1 MDKIFFHPEFVTAT
15 IYNWQHLLK
24 STENKEIICSSLKF
38 LVDDNRII
46 LYAYCIMDNHIHLIW
61 QVKGKWKSSDVKRD
75 FLKYTAHQ
83 FKRKLQSD
91 CESELENYRATQN
104 DRTYQIWE
112 RNTLCV
118 ELFTPA
124 VCDQKLDYIHY
135 NPVKAGI
142 CELPEQYDYSSA
154 QYYLNGSD
162 RFNFL
167 THINY

>member
-1 MDKIFFHPEFVTAT
+1 LVTSF
-15 IYNWQHLLK
+15 K
-24 STENKEIICSSLKF
+24 RDRKEIICASLKF

-61 QVKGKWKSSDVKRD
+61 QVKGRWTSSDIKRD

-83 FKRKLQSD
+83 FKRNLQKYRPV
-91 CESELENYRATQN
+91 ELENYRATQN
-104 DRTYQIWE
+104 DRKYQIWE
-112 RNTLCV
+112 RNALCV

-124 VCDQKLDYIHY
+124 VCDQKLDYIHN

-142 CELPEQYDYSSA
+142 CDSPEQYYFSSA
-154 QYYLNGSD
+154 KYYIDGSD
-162 RFNFL
+162 KFNFL